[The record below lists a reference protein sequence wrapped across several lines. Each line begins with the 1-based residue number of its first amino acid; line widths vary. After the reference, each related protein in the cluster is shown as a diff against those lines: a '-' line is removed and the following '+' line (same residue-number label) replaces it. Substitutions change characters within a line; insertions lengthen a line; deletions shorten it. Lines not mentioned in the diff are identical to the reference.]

1 MHRRHHNPSD
11 DEHQHK
17 MIEEDETRVQ
27 SDVPYQAL
35 NDDGN
40 LLVSDDVGGC
50 THRQVRNEERRGLIS
65 QASSSSSSSSSSAS
79 SDWSLE
85 GDRNEMK
92 QSLISNAFFF
102 LGSSTQTVLGIY
114 ELRSLYDDE
123 SGEDDDDADA
133 DDDETS
139 NDEWTRQDYIL
150 YILGITGTGM
160 YVLNAVN
167 DFVQAKASER
177 SGRGR
182 FGGHPKHELWAA
194 ILFGFAAVLETI
206 TSIFWTDD
214 RPSPLEANL
223 YMISMHIYFV
233 SGVLSLTVQGLSCSS
248 WCRTVWSCSCCK
260 SSRAMAK
267 LLISL
272 GGIFFLIGCTVDVVM
287 SYLYDPA
294 VANISPT
301 VLAAANLS
309 SSVLW
314 FVDSL
319 LYIAADCMIYSL
331 FRRPIKCFAL
341 CVRSKVELPRVITPS
356 VDDNA
361 SPKLHV

>member
-1 MHRRHHNPSD
+1 
-11 DEHQHK
+11 
-17 MIEEDETRVQ
+17 
-27 SDVPYQAL
+27 
-35 NDDGN
+35 
-40 LLVSDDVGGC
+40 
-50 THRQVRNEERRGLIS
+50 
-65 QASSSSSSSSSSAS
+65 
-79 SDWSLE
+79 
-85 GDRNEMK
+85 MK
-92 QSLISNAFFF
+92 QSLVSNAFFF

-114 ELRSLYDDE
+114 ELISLYDE

-139 NDEWTRQDYIL
+139 DDEWTRQDYIL
-150 YILGITGTGM
+150 YILGIAGTGM

-182 FGGHPKHELWAA
+182 FGGHPKELWAA
-194 ILFGFAAVLETI
+194 MSFGLAAVLETI

-214 RPSPLEANL
+214 KPSPLEANM
-223 YMISMHIYFV
+223 YKISMHIYFF
-233 SGVLSLTVQGLSCSS
+233 SGVLSLMAQGLSCSYS
-248 WCRTVWSCSCCK
+248 CRTVWSCSCCK

-267 LLISL
+267 LLMSL

-287 SYLYDPA
+287 SYLSDPA
-294 VANISPT
+294 VANISPA

-331 FRRPIKCFAL
+331 FRRPTKCFAL
-341 CVRSKVELPRVITPS
+341 CVRNKVELPRVITPG
-356 VDDNA
+356 DDNA